1 MSSDEESS
9 NINGKPAQIGWYSFY
24 THKIELY
31 NYFHH
36 CFLFLKVEFF
46 WIFHAKYAKT
56 TRVAST
62 MAFTPVMDVLDFS
75 NVQSE
80 GIVNMF
86 VKAKFKAN
94 VQLIKPI
101 GTSAG
106 RVDYANVSKLA

>member
-24 THKIELY
+24 THKIEP
-31 NYFHH
+31 YFHH
-36 CFLFLKVEFF
+36 FFLFLKVEFF

-56 TRVAST
+56 TRAAST
-62 MAFTPVMDVLDFS
+62 TAFTPVMDVLVFS